1 MRVITLLNQCYHFPG
16 FVYENARVCPDSKVI
31 EIDIR
36 PRRGSKP
43 VCSGCHRPGRGYDHL
58 GVRHFEFVPLWGFL
72 VYFVYRMRR
81 VDCKTCGVRVEEI
94 PWATGKHQLTKAY
107 KSSQRF
113 TGPPPQS

>member
-16 FVYENARVCPDSKVI
+16 FVYGKARVRPEDKSI

-36 PRRGSKP
+36 PRRGNKP
-43 VCSGCHRPGRGYDHL
+43 LCSGCHRPGPGYDHL

-72 VYFVYRMRR
+72 VYFAYCMRR

-107 KSSQRF
+107 KSSQSF